1 MAVSLPS
8 DAKNKRTPSCNK
20 MRVLF
25 LFLDG
30 IGLGDDNPEINPFA
44 VANTP
49 TMLSLTNGQ
58 RWLRGIGQ
66 QNHERATFIPTDPRL
81 GVPGRPQSGTSQAVI
96 LTGLNVPEIVGRH
109 YGPKP
114 NEETRNILDRENLFK
129 TVRESG
135 KDAALLDAYP
145 PRLLND
151 IERGKTL
158 PSSIQYAARA
168 SGQDLF
174 TMEDL
179 NSRRAI
185 TAEWTGKPW
194 HEHLKLTDTPLYTP
208 REAGHL
214 LVELA
219 QKYEFAFHSHW
230 MTDYLGH
237 RGPFEAAVR
246 ILETFDEVLAG
257 VLEKWDDDKGL
268 VIVSSDHGNME
279 HIGDRKH
286 TENDVPTL
294 IIGNGRETFVDGFQ
308 SLMDF
313 TPRILQFLGLD

>member
-1 MAVSLPS
+1 M
-8 DAKNKRTPSCNK
+8 

-30 IGLGDDNPEINPFA
+30 IGLGDDDPAINPFA

-49 TMLSLTNGQ
+49 TLFSLTNGK
-58 RWLRGIGQ
+58 RWLRGIGTQ
-66 QNHERATFIPTDPRL
+66 ESERAIFIPTDPRL
-81 GVPGRPQSGTSQAVI
+81 GVPGRPQSGTSQAAI
-96 LTGLNVPEIVGRH
+96 LTGLNVPEMVGRH

-114 NEETRNILDRENLFK
+114 DETTRKILDRENLFLTLK
-129 TVRESG
+129 AAGRQT
-135 KDAALLDAYP
+135 ALLDAYP
-145 PRLLND
+145 PRLLRD

-158 PSSIQYAARA
+158 PSSIQYAART
-168 SGQDLF
+168 SQELF
-174 TMEDL
+174 TIDDL
-179 NSRRAI
+179 RARRAI

-194 HEHLKLTDTPLYTP
+194 HTHLKLTDTPLYTP

-219 QKYEFAFHSHW
+219 RNYDFAFHSHW

-237 RGPFEAAVR
+237 RGPFETAVEL
-246 ILETFDEVLAG
+246 LEIFDGVLAG
-257 VLEKWDDDKGL
+257 VLETWDDDDGL
-268 VIVSSDHGNME
+268 IIVSSDHGNME

-294 IIGNGRETFVDGFQ
+294 LIGKSKESFAEDFET
-308 SLMDF
+308 LMDF
-313 TPRILQFLGLD
+313 TPHILRMLDVN

>member
-1 MAVSLPS
+1 MVASRRL
-8 DAKNKRTPSCNK
+8 DAKNKPTPSCNK

-30 IGLGDDNPEINPFA
+30 IGLGDDDSAINPFA

-49 TMLSLTNGQ
+49 TLLSLTNGK
-58 RWLRGIGQ
+58 RWLRGIGRQ
-66 QNHERATFIPTDPRL
+66 KNEHAIFIPTDPRL
-81 GVPGRPQSGTSQAVI
+81 GIPGRPQSGTSQAAI

-114 NEETRNILDRENLFK
+114 DEETRTILDRENLFLTLK
-129 TVRESG
+129 ASG
-135 KDAALLDAYP
+135 KRAALLDAYP
-145 PRLLND
+145 PRLLQD

-158 PSSIQYAARA
+158 PSSIQYAART
-168 SGQDLF
+168 SQELF
-174 TMEDL
+174 TIEDL
-179 NSRRAI
+179 KARRAI

-194 HEHLKLTDTPLYTP
+194 HTHLKLTDTPLYTS

-219 QKYEFAFHSHW
+219 YHYDFAFHSHW
-230 MTDYLGH
+230 MTDYFGH
-237 RGPFEAAVR
+237 RGPFEAAVEL
-246 ILETFDEVLAG
+246 LETFDEVLAG
-257 VLEKWDDDKGL
+257 VLEKWDDEEGL
-268 VIVSSDHGNME
+268 IIVTSDHGNME

-294 IIGNGRETFVDGFQ
+294 LIGKHREMFGENFTT
-308 SLMDF
+308 LMDF
-313 TPRILQFLGLD
+313 TPRILRLLETD